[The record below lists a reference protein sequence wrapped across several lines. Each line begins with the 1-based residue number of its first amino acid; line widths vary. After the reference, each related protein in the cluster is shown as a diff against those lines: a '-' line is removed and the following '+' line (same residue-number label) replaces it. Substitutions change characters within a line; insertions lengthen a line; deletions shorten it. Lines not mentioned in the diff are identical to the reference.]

1 MKYSI
6 NNSCSNIAWFK
17 LQDSLNRNEHEKAFN
32 TYKLL
37 AHSFKDDAFK
47 FQTKG
52 DLHLFF
58 NEKDEAMACYKIAL
72 NKNILNDNKYGI
84 NIIELRI
91 INNFENKESEFIKN
105 IHNLDFIIPESTR
118 FKNSI

>member
-6 NNSCSNIAWFK
+6 NNSYSNIAWFK
-17 LQDSLNRNEHEKAFN
+17 LQDSLNRSEHEKAFN

-37 AHSFKDDAFK
+37 SHSFKDDAFIL
-47 FQTKG
+47 QIKG

-58 NEKDEAMACYKIAL
+58 NEKDEAMNCYKIAL
-72 NKNILNDNKYGI
+72 NKNITNKNKYGI

-91 INNFENKESEFIKN
+91 LNNFEHKDSEFIKN
-105 IHNLDFIIPESTR
+105 INNLDFLITENIHL
-118 FKNSI
+118 